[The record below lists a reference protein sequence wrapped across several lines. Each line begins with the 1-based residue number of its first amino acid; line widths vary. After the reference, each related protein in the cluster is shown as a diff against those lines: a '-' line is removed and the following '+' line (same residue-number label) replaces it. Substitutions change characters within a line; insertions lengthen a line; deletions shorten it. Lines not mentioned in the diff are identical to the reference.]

1 MWHGFVARSLGAWL
15 ALAPTMPPPAGG
27 QPPAGRSASP
37 GGSGAPASGPGAAAA
52 GPPSGAGPSPTT
64 AVIPFRTD
72 AQPRVDP
79 VFGDAGALR
88 ASVDRFLGLQTD
100 MERVRDDFS
109 NAVHETLSALAS
121 NAGVPGPTGKVAPAA
136 PGCPAATAA
145 PYARALAAGTR
156 YLLLGQQLQGRYRDI
171 RRADD
176 LGDAAALTP
185 DYRVKIKK
193 ARELH
198 QRLLDDYR
206 EMRVAFYD
214 QLGAEMRHAGCKTGA
229 KAAAAL
235 ADGAAAPA
243 PSPSDP
249 GAWTMDEPVA
259 DEPAP
264 PPTPAGPT
272 AAPAPRGDAEKTPPA
287 GATMAAPAI
296 WIDVDNTL
304 CAQPTRVSVDGQS
317 LGEVAPR
324 KKTSVRTHAG
334 PREICALPES
344 DPRSCGDTGTIRKA
358 YLHEGWSLTV
368 HCEK

>member
-1 MWHGFVARSLGAWL
+1 
-15 ALAPTMPPPAGG
+15 
-27 QPPAGRSASP
+27 
-37 GGSGAPASGPGAAAA
+37 
-52 GPPSGAGPSPTT
+52 
-64 AVIPFRTD
+64 
-72 AQPRVDP
+72 
-79 VFGDAGALR
+79 
-88 ASVDRFLGLQTD
+88 

-109 NAVHETLSALAS
+109 NAVHETLTALAS
-121 NAGVPGPTGKVAPAA
+121 TEVGPVARAAAA
-136 PGCPAATAA
+136 PVCPAATAA
-145 PYARALAAGTR
+145 PYGRALAAGTK
-156 YLLLGQQLQGRYRDI
+156 YLLLGQQLQGRYREI

-214 QLGAEMRHAGCKTGA
+214 QLGAEMRHAGCKTGPEGGA
-229 KAAAAL
+229 GARRRRRPDAAEPDRAERLDNGRARGGR
-235 ADGAAAPA
+235 ADAGRGPLRRPGGAREA
-243 PSPSDP
+243 
-249 GAWTMDEPVA
+249 E
-259 DEPAP
+259 
-264 PPTPAGPT
+264 TP
-272 AAPAPRGDAEKTPPA
+272 PPA
-287 GATMAAPAI
+287 GANATMAAPAI

-317 LGEVAPR
+317 LGEVGPR

-344 DPRSCGDTGTIRKA
+344 DPRTCGDAGTIRRA

>member
-1 MWHGFVARSLGAWL
+1 VWL
-15 ALAPTMPPPAGG
+15 ALSPTAGAAGKAGG
-27 QPPAGRSASP
+27 
-37 GGSGAPASGPGAAAA
+37 
-52 GPPSGAGPSPTT
+52 PSDTT
-64 AVIPFRTD
+64 VVPFRTE
-72 AQPRVDP
+72 AQPRVDA

-88 ASVDRFLGLQTD
+88 QSVDRFLGLQSD

-109 NAVHETLSALAS
+109 NAVHETLAALAS
-121 NAGVPGPTGKVAPAA
+121 TSGAGGGPAHGAA
-136 PGCPAATAA
+136 AACPAATAA
-145 PYARALAAGTR
+145 PYGRALAAGTR
-156 YLLLGQQLQGRYRDI
+156 YLLLGQQLQAHYREI

-214 QLGAEMRHAGCKTGA
+214 QLGAEMRHAGCKTGP
-229 KAAAAL
+229 KAAAPV
-235 ADGAAAPA
+235 DVVGPQP
-243 PSPSDP
+243 PSPSDAS
-249 GAWTMDEPVA
+249 AWTMDEPAA

-264 PPTPAGPT
+264 
-272 AAPAPRGDAEKTPPA
+272 AAPAPAPRAKAEAPPPA

-317 LGEVAPR
+317 LGEVGPR
-324 KKTSVRTHAG
+324 KKSSVRTHAG
-334 PREICALPES
+334 PREVCALPES
-344 DPRSCGDTGTIRKA
+344 DPRSCGDPGTIRRA

>member
-1 MWHGFVARSLGAWL
+1 
-15 ALAPTMPPPAGG
+15 
-27 QPPAGRSASP
+27 
-37 GGSGAPASGPGAAAA
+37 
-52 GPPSGAGPSPTT
+52 
-64 AVIPFRTD
+64 VIPFRTE
-72 AQPRVDP
+72 AQPRVDA
-79 VFGDAGALR
+79 VFGDAAALR
-88 ASVDRFLGLQTD
+88 TSVDRFLGLQTD

-109 NAVHETLSALAS
+109 NAVHETLIALAS
-121 NAGVPGPTGKVAPAA
+121 PAGAGGEPGAGAKTAVAV
-136 PGCPAATAA
+136 CPAATGA
-145 PYARALAAGTR
+145 PYARALAAGTK

-193 ARELH
+193 ARELY

-214 QLGAEMRHAGCKTGA
+214 QLGAEMRHAGCKTGPQA
-229 KAAAAL
+229 VPVP
-235 ADGAAAPA
+235 DGPA
-243 PSPSDP
+243 GPPPSPSDP
-249 GAWTMDEPVA
+249 SAWTMDQPAA

-264 PPTPAGPT
+264 
-272 AAPAPRGDAEKTPPA
+272 AAPAAPPA
-287 GATMAAPAI
+287 STARAMPEAPPATGTTMAAPAI

-317 LGEVAPR
+317 LGEVGAR

-334 PREICALPES
+334 PREICALPQS
-344 DPRSCGDTGTIRKA
+344 DPRSCGDAGTIRKA

>member
-1 MWHGFVARSLGAWL
+1 MLHGFLGAWL
-15 ALAPTMPPPAGG
+15 ALAPNA
-27 QPPAGRSASP
+27 ASP
-37 GGSGAPASGPGAAAA
+37 GAGAASKAGSG
-52 GPPSGAGPSPTT
+52 TT
-64 AVIPFRTD
+64 VVPFRTE
-72 AQPRVDP
+72 AQPRVDA
-79 VFGDAGALR
+79 VFGDAAALR
-88 ASVDRFLGLQTD
+88 QSVDRFLGLETD

-109 NAVHETLSALAS
+109 NAVHETLGALAS
-121 NAGVPGPTGKVAPAA
+121 TAGTDKTAA
-136 PGCPAATAA
+136 KGGSGVCPAATAA
-145 PYARALAAGTR
+145 PYGRALAAGSK
-156 YLLLGQQLQGRYRDI
+156 YLLLGQQLQGHYREI

-214 QLGAEMRHAGCKTGA
+214 QLGAEMRHAGCKVGP
-229 KAAAAL
+229 KAAVVAAD
-235 ADGAAAPA
+235 ATTPPP
-243 PSPSDP
+243 PSPTDA
-249 GAWTMDEPVA
+249 GAWTMDEPAA
-259 DEPAP
+259 DEPAHAP
-264 PPTPAGPT
+264 PAPAGTGAKPETPA
-272 AAPAPRGDAEKTPPA
+272 PASS
-287 GATMAAPAI
+287 TMAAPAI

-317 LGEVAPR
+317 LGEVGPR

-344 DPRSCGDTGTIRKA
+344 DPRNCGDAGTIRRA

-368 HCEK
+368 HCGDK

>member
-1 MWHGFVARSLGAWL
+1 MLHWFLGAAL
-15 ALAPTMPPPAGG
+15 ALAPNGG
-27 QPPAGRSASP
+27 P
-37 GGSGAPASGPGAAAA
+37 GAPAAPGAAAGKA
-52 GPPSGAGPSPTT
+52 GGASETT
-64 AVIPFRTD
+64 VVPFRTE
-72 AQPRVDP
+72 AQPRVDA
-79 VFGDAGALR
+79 VFGDAAALR
-88 ASVDRFLGLQTD
+88 QSVDRFLGLQTD

-109 NAVHETLSALAS
+109 NAVHETLSALAG
-121 NAGVPGPTGKVAPAA
+121 AGEPAKGAPA
-136 PGCPAATAA
+136 CPATTAA
-145 PYARALAAGTR
+145 PYGRALAAGTK

-214 QLGAEMRHAGCKTGA
+214 QLGAEMRHAGCKTGP
-229 KAAAAL
+229 KAAAAPPDS
-235 ADGAAAPA
+235 AVPPP
-243 PSPSDP
+243 PSPTDAS
-249 GAWTMDEPVA
+249 AWTMDEPGA
-259 DEPAP
+259 DEPAAAP
-264 PPTPAGPT
+264 PP
-272 AAPAPRGDAEKTPPA
+272 APALRAKPETPSSA

-304 CAQPTRVSVDGQS
+304 CAQPTRVTVDGQS
-317 LGEVAPR
+317 LGEVSPR

-344 DPRSCGDTGTIRKA
+344 DPRNCGDAGTIRRA

-368 HCEK
+368 HCN

>member
-1 MWHGFVARSLGAWL
+1 MLHGFLGAWL
-15 ALAPTMPPPAGG
+15 AVA
-27 QPPAGRSASP
+27 
-37 GGSGAPASGPGAAAA
+37 PGAQPAQAPVVTDGKAARA
-52 GPPSGAGPSPTT
+52 SDTT
-64 AVIPFRTD
+64 VVPFRTE
-72 AQPRVDP
+72 AQPRVDA
-79 VFGDAGALR
+79 VFGDASALR
-88 ASVDRFLGLQTD
+88 QSVDRFLGLQTD
-100 MERVRDDFS
+100 MEHVRDDFS
-109 NAVHETLSALAS
+109 NAVHETLAALA
-121 NAGVPGPTGKVAPAA
+121 GTEVGPAPRAAAAA
-136 PGCPAATAA
+136 PVCPAATAA
-145 PYARALAAGTR
+145 PYGRALAAGTK
-156 YLLLGQQLQGRYRDI
+156 YLLLGQQLQGHYREI

-214 QLGAEMRHAGCKTGA
+214 QLGAEMRHAGCKTGP
-229 KAAAAL
+229 KAATPADVAGPMPPSPTDASAWAMDEPAPDEPAA
-235 ADGAAAPA
+235 APAAAPA
-243 PSPSDP
+243 PR
-249 GAWTMDEPVA
+249 AKAE
-259 DEPAP
+259 AP
-264 PPTPAGPT
+264 
-272 AAPAPRGDAEKTPPA
+272 PPA
-287 GATMAAPAI
+287 GASAMAAPSI

-317 LGEVAPR
+317 LGEVGPR

-344 DPRSCGDTGTIRKA
+344 DPRSCGDAGTIRRA